1 MWYQHILP
9 SILDEIQRN
18 ELMATTI
25 EPILYII
32 DHSNNDEFELILLP
46 FIKLLFYVPK
56 SVQVS
61 N

>member
-1 MWYQHILP
+1 MG
-9 SILDEIQRN
+9 SILSEVERN

-25 EPILYII
+25 EPILFMI
-32 DHSNNDEFELILLP
+32 DHSNDDEFELILVP

-61 N
+61 VLSV